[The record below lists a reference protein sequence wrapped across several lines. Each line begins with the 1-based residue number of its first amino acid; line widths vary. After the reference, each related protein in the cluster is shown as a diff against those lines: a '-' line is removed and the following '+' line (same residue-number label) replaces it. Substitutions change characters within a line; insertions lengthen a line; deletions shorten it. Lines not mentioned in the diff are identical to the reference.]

1 MGLCLNLCL
10 ESFSPTG
17 NQRTKRLAKELRNFP
32 MRRFRVR
39 WLDTALDGRQLDAGP
54 AETAIDRDGRVK
66 PRPGKNGARR
76 LSDFML
82 RLLCKYQ
89 SSSDRFLGHRTRN
102 PTIHHS
108 TTPIPN
114 PPLLFPNFGRSYIP
128 SKILLN
134 HGQTRSL
141 QRPTA
146 LNHLLLAISRQRE
159 YLLTLTLDFNRESAS
174 PLPADSRLKSG
185 GVPEFDLEQE

>member
-39 WLDTALDGRQLDAGP
+39 WLDTAFDGRQLDAGP

-76 LSDFML
+76 LIVGLYASIAVQVPKFV
-82 RLLCKYQ
+82 RQIPRPPHSKPN
-89 SSSDRFLGHRTRN
+89 N
-102 PTIHHS
+102 PSLHHS
-108 TTPIPN
+108 DP
-114 PPLLFPNFGRSYIP
+114 
-128 SKILLN
+128 K
-134 HGQTRSL
+134 
-141 QRPTA
+141 
-146 LNHLLLAISRQRE
+146 
-159 YLLTLTLDFNRESAS
+159 S
-174 PLPADSRLKSG
+174 PLAFSQFWTILYPVQDSIESWTNPFFAAPNRA
-185 GVPEFDLEQE
+185 